1 MKQSVFLSQFGII
14 CCLGA
19 SKTSGSQNSNL
30 ISGSQKGIIF
40 RVILY
45 LNFEL

>member
-19 SKTSGSQNSNL
+19 SKTEVYSNL
-30 ISGSQKGIIF
+30 ISGSQKGIISQSDF
-40 RVILY
+40 IPQHR
-45 LNFEL
+45 LNR

>member
-19 SKTSGSQNSNL
+19 SKTEVYSNL
-30 ISGSQKGIIF
+30 ISGSQKGIISQSDF
-40 RVILY
+40 ILGIQ
-45 LNFEL
+45 F